1 MMYLKQFPDICR
13 EMGFAVKEDFKIVT
27 LSIPDIH
34 YSIDINKKLFLEDLE
49 LMLDSYSEECEA
61 IAISEA
67 DDTGMFQTEVNA
79 CHQHAEYLEVV
90 LEKLLDKLRKE
101 VEKARLYSASC
112 YNFPIV
118 MKQIDTSCYKAYAL
132 AKSNDEFLV
141 QEYIIDLD
149 DVGRNDEKKIRAQFE
164 ELFKRAS
171 VVDSYRLLAELSIE
185 VGYFVP
191 PCGILFKKI
200 VDAMSYIKAKTGVDL
215 KVVRPDK
222 TNLDMIRTVDK
233 FHLAMLLSHIRAN
246 SKDYPTSTTDWCEWL
261 DKNWNAILCV

>member
-79 CHQHAEYLEVV
+79 CHQHAEYLKAV

-101 VEKARLYSASC
+101 VEKARLYSASR
-112 YNFPIV
+112 YDFPIV
-118 MKQIDTSCYKAYAL
+118 MKQIDASCYKAYAL
-132 AKSNDEFLV
+132 AKSNNGFLV

-149 DVGRNDEKKIRAQFE
+149 DIGKSDEKKIHAQFD
-164 ELFKRAS
+164 ELFQRTNTA
-171 VVDSYRLLAELSIE
+171 DSYRLLAELSIE
-185 VGYFVP
+185 IGYFSPV
-191 PCGILFKKI
+191 CGIFFETMG
-200 VDAMSYIKAKTGVDL
+200 DAVSYIKTKTDVDMTI
-215 KVVRPDK
+215 VQSDK
-222 TNLDMIRTVDK
+222 TNLEMIRTLDK
-233 FHLAMLLSHIRAN
+233 FHLAMLLNHICAD
-246 SKDYPTSTTDWCEWL
+246 SKNCPSSTTGWCEWL
-261 DKNWNAILCV
+261 GNNWNSMT

>member
-67 DDTGMFQTEVNA
+67 DDTGMFQTEVDA
-79 CHQHAEYLEVV
+79 CHQHAEYLKAV

-101 VEKARLYSASC
+101 VEKARLYSASR
-112 YNFPIV
+112 YNFLIV
-118 MKQIDTSCYKAYAL
+118 MKQIDTSCYKAYAP
-132 AKSNDEFLV
+132 AKSNDGFMV

-149 DVGRNDEKKIRAQFE
+149 DIGKAMRIKFALSSRSFSKKQVSSIATVFWRSFPSKSDTLSRPAEFLSEKWKM
-164 ELFKRAS
+164 
-171 VVDSYRLLAELSIE
+171 
-185 VGYFVP
+185 
-191 PCGILFKKI
+191 PC
-200 VDAMSYIKAKTGVDL
+200 
-215 KVVRPDK
+215 
-222 TNLDMIRTVDK
+222 RTSRRKLV
-233 FHLAMLLSHIRAN
+233 L
-246 SKDYPTSTTDWCEWL
+246 P
-261 DKNWNAILCV
+261 

>member
-27 LSIPDIH
+27 LSIHDIH

-67 DDTGMFQTEVNA
+67 DDTGMFQTEVDA
-79 CHQHAEYLEVV
+79 CHQHAEYLKAV

-101 VEKARLYSASC
+101 VEKARLYSASR

-118 MKQIDTSCYKAYAL
+118 MKQIDTSCYKAYAP
-132 AKSNDEFLV
+132 AKSNDGFMV

-149 DVGRNDEKKIRAQFE
+149 DIGKSDENKIRAQFE
-164 ELFKRAS
+164 ELFKKAS
-171 VVDSYRLLAELSIE
+171 VVDSYRLLAELAIE

-191 PCGILFKKI
+191 ACGIFFKSMG
-200 VDAMSYIKAKTGVDL
+200 DAVSYIKTKTDVDMTI
-215 KVVRPDK
+215 VQSDK
-222 TNLDMIRTVDK
+222 TNLEMIRTMDK

-246 SKDYPTSTTDWCEWL
+246 SKDYPSTTTSWCEWL
-261 DKNWNAILCV
+261 GNNWNSMT